1 VICSLLSSRGSR
13 VAAFG
18 FAGLLTL
25 AVAACSGSGG
35 ARVAPPVAPTAAST
49 SPGASQNARSAN
61 VEFKITWP
69 AKTSATAAHRSRNY
83 ISPSTESVVIAY
95 PNASAQPT
103 TLVVP
108 NPAFTT
114 PASSSSAASPSPQTT
129 VTIVAE
135 IGSDTFTVG
144 AYNTTTGTGSLL
156 SENGVQFTIV
166 PGVNNVV
173 PITLNGNL
181 ASIVCA
187 PVGPFVYETVAGT
200 NDTYTQVGPT
210 GQIMLLPEDAGG
222 NIIVGPGTIPAL
234 TLAATTASA
243 ATVSANTSVTN
254 EFNVSPTAT
263 GTAVA
268 LTASGTD
275 LFGNAIT
282 NTKCNVTREEALYV
296 TNKGSNASNPGGI
309 GTQTVTI
316 YPANASGDAT
326 PVATLIGSATNMS
339 AIQFPAVD
347 AQGNLYVSN
356 QGPAPGAT
364 FNPNNSGYVT
374 VYGPGAGQAGN
385 QPPIAT
391 IANLSQP
398 TGLAFDT
405 SNDLYITTYLA
416 ISKYGPGLTGAL
428 GTPTSVITG
437 SSTDIFGDYGM
448 WVDSAGKIYS
458 AGSADIAIFPAGTNG
473 NVAPT
478 LIQPITAVSAGGMT
492 LDESSDSWLS
502 VATDA
507 TGNIYAPGSNQDVDT
522 VDEFMS
528 TASGSTLPVPYGQ
541 SSFSQPVGIFIDSNG
556 YFYIANYGNS
566 SVEVFDS
573 ATALLAGTATATI
586 SGALTGL
593 SYPFGVYAR

>member
-1 VICSLLSSRGSR
+1 
-13 VAAFG
+13 
-18 FAGLLTL
+18 LTL
-25 AVAACSGSGG
+25 AVAACSGGGSG
-35 ARVAPPVAPTAAST
+35 ARVTPTAAST
-49 SPGASQNARSAN
+49 APGVTQSARSAS
-61 VEFKITWP
+61 VQFKITWP
-69 AKTSATAAHRSRNY
+69 AQTSATTSHRGRNY
-83 ISPSTESVVIAY
+83 ISPSTKSVVIAY

-114 PASSSSAASPSPQTT
+114 PASSTSTASPSPQTT
-129 VTIVAE
+129 VTIVAQT
-135 IGSDTFTVG
+135 GSDTFTVG
-144 AYNTTTGTGSLL
+144 AYDTTTGTGSLL
-156 SENGVQFTIV
+156 SENAVQFTIV
-166 PGVNNVV
+166 PGVANVV

-187 PVGPFVYETVAGT
+187 PVGPFVYDTVAGT
-200 NDTYTQVGPT
+200 NSTYTQVGPT
-210 GQIMLLPEDAGG
+210 GQIVLMPEDPDN

-234 TLAATTASA
+234 TLAATTASQ
-243 ATVSANTSVTN
+243 ATVTAYGTVTN

-268 LTASGTD
+268 LTASGTN

-282 NTKCNVTREEALYV
+282 NTTCNVTREEALYV
-296 TNKGSNASNPGGI
+296 TNKGSNAANPGGI

-316 YPANASGDAT
+316 YPANATGDAT

-385 QPPIAT
+385 QAPIAT

-437 SSTDIFGDYGM
+437 SSTEIFGDYGM

-478 LIQPITAVSAGGMT
+478 LIQPITAVSAGGT
-492 LDESSDSWLS
+492 PVDESSDSWLS
-502 VATDA
+502 VATDSS
-507 TGNIYAPGSNQDVDT
+507 GNIYAPASNQDVDT

-528 TASGSTLPVPYGQ
+528 TASGSTAPVPYGQ